1 MVAVVEE
8 ATGLDAADVKDAF
21 ARFPTGVVAIAAV
34 DGPGKAVLVASSFTV
49 GVSLEPPLVTF
60 AVQNTSTTWPRLRR
74 APRIGVSVLAH
85 DQAAACLQLARRT
98 GDRFGGIQT
107 KLTDQ
112 GAVFIAGAS
121 VQLDCEI
128 RSEVPAG
135 DHQIVVLEVKGL
147 SVGGSAPLVY
157 HGSAFRALA

>member
-1 MVAVVEE
+1 MAAVMEE
-8 ATGLDAADVKDAF
+8 ATTLDAADVKEAF

-34 DGPGKAVLVASSFTV
+34 DGRQKAVLVASSFTV

-74 APRIGVSVLAH
+74 APRLGVSVLAH

-98 GDRFGGIQT
+98 GDRFGGIDT

-112 GAVFIAGAS
+112 GAVFIEGAA

-128 RSEVPAG
+128 RSEIPAG
-135 DHQIVVLEVKGL
+135 DHEIVVLEVKGL
-147 SVGGSAPLVY
+147 SVGPSAPLVY
-157 HGSAFRALA
+157 HESSFRPLA